1 MKNLIIL
8 LLRLALGIA
17 FLSAVADRLGFWGN
31 PESAL
36 TAWGNWDNFLG
47 YTSTL
52 TFGAS
57 GILLQ
62 ILAVLA
68 TVLEAVLGILLIL
81 GYKTKQSALLSGF
94 LLLTFGLCMTLSTH
108 FKYAIDYSVFTAAF
122 AAFLLSVQGKIKW
135 SLDNV

>member
-17 FLSAVADRLGFWGN
+17 FLSAVADRLGFWGS

-36 TAWGNWDNFLG
+36 TAWGNWDNFLS

-57 GILLQ
+57 GMFLK

-68 TVLEAVLGILLIL
+68 TVLEAVFGILLIL
-81 GYKTKQSALLSGF
+81 GYKTKQTALLSGF
-94 LLLTFGLCMTLSTH
+94 LLLSFGICMALNTH
-108 FKYAIDYSVFTAAF
+108 FKYALDYSVFTAAF

-135 SLDNV
+135 SLDRL